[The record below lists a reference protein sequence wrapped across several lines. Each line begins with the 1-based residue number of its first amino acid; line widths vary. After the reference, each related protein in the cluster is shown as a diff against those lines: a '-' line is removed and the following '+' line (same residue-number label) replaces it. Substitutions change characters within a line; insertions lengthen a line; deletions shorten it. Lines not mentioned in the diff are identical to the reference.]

1 MENSDIRLPRWI
13 RPSRYRLHFEVYPLP
28 AKFEGS
34 AEIDLVLDRAVEE
47 IQLHAAELEVTQAA
61 IGEERLG
68 ITLRPEVERVA
79 LRLPKPQGPGEIRL
93 SLRFQAPLQK
103 GLRGLYRATAGDR
116 AMAFTQFEPAD
127 ARRAF
132 PCFDEPD
139 FKAIFEIS
147 ATVPEGLQVISN
159 GPLVADEAAGA
170 GKRRW
175 RFAPTPLISTYLV
188 ALGIGDLAHV
198 DADCGGVPVRVWAL
212 PEKLA
217 LGKPALEM
225 ACAFLPLLADYFGLP
240 YPYQKL
246 DLVAVPDFE
255 AGAMENAGALFFRES
270 TLLLDPEKATLEATR
285 HVAIVVAHEMA
296 HQWFGDLVTMEW
308 WDDLWL
314 NEAFATWME
323 FVIVDQWKPEWNLW
337 TDFERMKA
345 HPLYLDSLRSTR
357 PIQAEVRTPEQANEM
372 FDGITYSKGA
382 AVLRMFE
389 VSLGAERFK
398 QGVRAYLAAH
408 QSANAKAAHLW
419 EALAQ
424 ATGRP
429 VGELARSWF
438 TQGGYPLLSV
448 ALQGQSLRIRQRRF
462 FAKPAETDE
471 GARWRVPLAVKL
483 GSGKS
488 SQLVTGEIDGE
499 SGELALPPQG
509 SDPWLLGNA
518 EGSGFYRVAYEP
530 AALTALAAHREA
542 LLPVER
548 ISLLNDQWA
557 LVRAGAPLAAHL
569 PLVDGFAADR
579 GRAVLETVMGQ
590 LSYLEDVV
598 LAEGD
603 RQAWQRW
610 AIGLLSPH
618 LRRLGWDPP
627 ESESI
632 DDRMLRPS
640 VIEVLGAIGADPA
653 VRAEAHGRVERWLA
667 NGSGLHPSVLG
678 AALRLAAAQGDAA
691 LYDKL
696 LARMRDAQ
704 APEDRDRLLSAVGAF
719 EAPELV
725 GRALQASLGPDVR
738 AQDMSSL
745 IGQLFGNR
753 RARRATWTFVQQA
766 WTEVATR
773 APVFGLRRIVSA
785 TARLCD
791 AELRREIDAFFSLP
805 EHHVEAGERDL
816 RQALEA
822 IDLGLSVRSRE
833 QANLGR
839 WLAGQGRRE

>member
-13 RPSRYRLHFEVYPLP
+13 RPLRYRLHFDVDPGP

-34 AEIDLVLDRAVEE
+34 AEIDLVLDRATDE
-47 IQLHAAELEVTQAA
+47 IQLHAAGLEVTQAA
-61 IGEERLG
+61 IGETRLG
-68 ITLRPEVERVA
+68 ITPRPAVERVA
-79 LRLPKPQGPGEIRL
+79 LKLPTPQGPGEVRL

-139 FKAIFEIS
+139 FKAVFEVS
-147 ATVPEGLQVISN
+147 ATAPEGMQVLSN
-159 GPLVADEAAGA
+159 GPLVAEEAAGA
-170 GKRRW
+170 GRKRW

-188 ALGIGDLAHV
+188 ALGVGDLAHV
-198 DADCGGVPVRVWAL
+198 DADCAGVPVRVWAL

-357 PIQAEVRTPEQANEM
+357 PIQAEVKTPEQANEM

-389 VSLGAERFK
+389 VSLGSDRFK

-429 VGELARSWF
+429 VAELARSWF

-448 ALQGQSLRIRQRRF
+448 ELQGEKLRLRQRRF
-462 FAKPAETDE
+462 FAKPEETDA

-483 GSGKS
+483 GSGQS
-488 SQLVTGEIDGE
+488 SQLVTGELDAE
-499 SGELALPPQG
+499 TGELKLPAQG
-509 SDPWLLGNA
+509 PDPWLLGNA

-530 AALTALAAHREA
+530 AALAALAAHREA

-557 LVRAGAPLAAHL
+557 LVRAGAPVIAHL
-569 PLVDGFAADR
+569 PLVDGFAADPAR
-579 GRAVLETVMGQ
+579 VVLETVMGQ
-590 LSYLEDVV
+590 LAYLEDVV
-598 LAEGD
+598 LSDGD
-603 RQAWQRW
+603 RSAWQRW
-610 AIGLLSPH
+610 VSGLLSPH

-627 ESESI
+627 ASESV
-632 DDRMLRPS
+632 DDRMLRPT
-640 VIEVLGAIGADPA
+640 VIEVLGVVGGDAAL
-653 VRAEAHGRVERWLA
+653 RAEAKNRVVRWLTD
-667 NGSGLHPSVLG
+667 GSGLHPSVLG
-678 AALRLAAAQGDAA
+678 AALRLAAAQGDSA
-691 LYDKL
+691 LYDRL
-696 LARMRDAQ
+696 LAKMREAQ
-704 APEDRDRLLSAVGAF
+704 APEDRDRLLSALGAF
-719 EAPELV
+719 EDPGLV
-725 GRALQASLGPDVR
+725 GRALLASIGPDVR
-738 AQDMSSL
+738 SQDMSSL
-745 IGQLFGNR
+745 LGQLFGNR
-753 RARRATWTFVQQA
+753 KARRATWAFVQEH
-766 WTEVATR
+766 WNEVSTR

-791 AELRREIDAFFSLP
+791 AAVRREIEAFFSLP

-822 IDLGLSVRSRE
+822 IDLGLSVRARE
-833 QANLGR
+833 HANLGR
-839 WLAGQGRRE
+839 WLAER